1 MPKHFYK
8 ITYGRYGK
16 YRIVAYFRDEGDIIV
31 KVDTFH
37 NKISRVKRS
46 AIDLTHK
53 RDTKE
58 IVTEDEFIDAMNQ
71 ITESPLSFNRN
82 VGKKRNME
90 LMKKEKLPLEKRIKY
105 IILCIIF
112 FPALLM
118 ILSAMAKSAHESRQN
133 KKYKKVIKKGLFWDT
148 EYLIERE

>member
-1 MPKHFYK
+1 M
-8 ITYGRYGK
+8 
-16 YRIVAYFRDEGDIIV
+16 
-31 KVDTFH
+31 
-37 NKISRVKRS
+37 
-46 AIDLTHK
+46 
-53 RDTKE
+53 
-58 IVTEDEFIDAMNQ
+58 
-71 ITESPLSFNRN
+71 
-82 VGKKRNME
+82 
-90 LMKKEKLPLEKRIKY
+90 KEKIPLEKKIKY